1 LILNCLK
8 IDLLASENNCRL
20 HSSLTDIG
28 LWEAFSRR
36 DRKAFADLFK
46 RFYPHLYKYGVKITT
61 DTALLEDCIQEL
73 FIELWQQ
80 QKPATIQSVKAYLI
94 KALKYKLLKA
104 MKKDLTIV
112 SANDDH
118 FQFELSHELMI
129 ISRQENEERLRLLT
143 GALQQLSA
151 RQREIIYLKYFQ
163 ELSYDEVS
171 EIMNVNYQVAR
182 NLLYQAVKS
191 LKKLIQISPALLL
204 MLV

>member
-1 LILNCLK
+1 M
-8 IDLLASENNCRL
+8 

-36 DRKAFADLFK
+36 DREAFADLFK
-46 RFYPHLYKYGVKITT
+46 RFYPHLYKYGIKITT
-61 DTALLEDCIQEL
+61 NAALLEDCIQEL

-80 QKPATIQSVKAYLI
+80 QKPASIQSVKAYLI

-104 MKKDLTIV
+104 LKKDLAIV
-112 SANDDH
+112 SANEEH